1 MRNSLNFN
9 KTLPYIR
16 ALTPMEQPFFVLFG
30 FIESSSQ
37 FLRYLLK
44 TFMWFCIA
52 NTPVTL
58 VTVNVALF

>member
-1 MRNSLNFN
+1 
-9 KTLPYIR
+9 
-16 ALTPMEQPFFVLFG
+16 MEQPVFVLFG

-58 VTVNVALF
+58 VTVNIALF